1 MKKSD
6 VISYFGGSCNTAK
19 VLGIKHPSVSG
30 WGEIIPQGRAYQIE
44 KITKGKLKFNPKLYQ
59 TVPKPTN

>member
-19 VLGIKHPSVSG
+19 ALGITHPSVSG

-44 KITKGKLKFNPKLYQ
+44 KITKGKLKVNPKLYQ
-59 TVPKPTN
+59 NNNKSN

>member
-19 VLGIKHPSVSG
+19 ALGIKHPSVSG

-44 KITKGKLKFNPKLYQ
+44 KSQRKIEIQSSALPKQ
-59 TVPKPTN
+59 